1 MLKEKSVV
9 QNTVTWL
16 RAFLFVR
23 SADLCLYGAFRC
35 FAFSLLLLLHQV
47 NVRKGQGVGWYLV

>member
-9 QNTVTWL
+9 QNAVTWL
-16 RAFLFVR
+16 RTFLFVR

-35 FAFSLLLLLHQV
+35 FPFSLLLLHQV